1 MFSQSDW
8 SRKNQNI
15 DTEIIGLQQRR
26 NQSGT
31 KDDERAAIDQ
41 RIKDLEEKK
50 RENSRQMYSN
60 ACQVMVFQ
68 LWNI

>member
-15 DTEIIGLQQRR
+15 HTEIIGLQQRR

-31 KDDERAAIDQ
+31 KDDERAAIDR

-60 ACQVMVFQ
+60 AFQVTVIQ

>member
-31 KDDERAAIDQ
+31 KDDERAAIDR

-60 ACQVMVFQ
+60 AFQVTVIQ

>member
-8 SRKNQNI
+8 FRKNQNI

-31 KDDERAAIDQ
+31 KDDERAAIDR

-60 ACQVMVFQ
+60 AFQVTVIQ